1 MKPAKT
7 DEVLKSISSDPSSEK
22 RSDDD
27 DNYDDDNDDD
37 NDIEEKVGNIKYS
50 LFTYVRFSALIC
62 KFM

>member
-7 DEVLKSISSDPSSEK
+7 DEVLKSTLSDPSSEK

-27 DNYDDDNDDD
+27 DNYDDDHDND

-50 LFTYVRFSALIC
+50 LFIYDRLSALIC